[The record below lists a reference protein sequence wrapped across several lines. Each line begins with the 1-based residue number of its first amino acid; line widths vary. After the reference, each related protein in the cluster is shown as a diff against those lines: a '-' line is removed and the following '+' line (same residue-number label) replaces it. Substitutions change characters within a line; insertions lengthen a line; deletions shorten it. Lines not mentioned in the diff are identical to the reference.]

1 MMAYKHV
8 VGIFSRDT
16 RDAFDWLDRFL
27 LTIPGVNDVRTIH
40 ITNTNYIEVMEEAYK
55 CTFAILYHSKNRGR
69 INVADVTDA
78 LYDKELD
85 DLSRCLGRDRVIV
98 VIDDVED
105 SCLEAKNNILQ
116 KQPSIGRLTIEL
128 YLFGDQDKNY
138 QGEASNFT
146 GNKLVHM
153 KRLISGKI
161 NKDHR
166 PETSVNMDN
175 YVPYTDKSRKNII
188 GFLKNYGVMI
198 FGIIVV
204 LVIVAVVIS
213 CNRYTENWTTTAGYP
228 TTSNMPT
235 TWHPE
240 SSLPKTTHHPTNFT
254 SVDTTPNPG
263 NGT

>member
-8 VGIFSRDT
+8 VGIFSQDT
-16 RDAFDWLDRFL
+16 RDEFDWLIPFL

-40 ITNTNYIEVMEEAYK
+40 ITNTNYMEVMDEAYK
-55 CTFAILYHSKNRGR
+55 CTFAILYHSMKRGR

-85 DLSRCLGRDRVIV
+85 DLSRCLGRDGVIV

-166 PETSVNMDN
+166 PETSVNN
-175 YVPYTDKSRKNII
+175 YVQYPADRRISLQRINEKHACIV
-188 GFLKNYGVMI
+188 L
-198 FGIIVV
+198 FGICIIVIIILGV
-204 LVIVAVVIS
+204 TLERRGVERRGE
-213 CNRYTENWTTTAGYP
+213 RY
-228 TTSNMPT
+228 SNT
-235 TWHPE
+235 LTRKH
-240 SSLPKTTHHPTNFT
+240 
-254 SVDTTPNPG
+254 
-263 NGT
+263 

>member
-16 RDAFDWLDRFL
+16 RDKFDWLIRFL

-40 ITNTNYIEVMEEAYK
+40 IANTNYIEVMDEAFK

-166 PETSVNMDN
+166 PETSVN
-175 YVPYTDKSRKNII
+175 YVQYPKHACIV
-188 GFLKNYGVMI
+188 L
-198 FGIIVV
+198 FGICITVIISLVV
-204 LVIVAVVIS
+204 TLSRLVCGEKNVTLT
-213 CNRYTENWTTTAGYP
+213 CK
-228 TTSNMPT
+228 
-235 TWHPE
+235 H
-240 SSLPKTTHHPTNFT
+240 
-254 SVDTTPNPG
+254 
-263 NGT
+263 